1 MDTRRSSKSAFP
13 CSNRGRGALIKENN
27 FAGARTTLGKR
38 VVLKGMRVGTAVF
51 RQQGVN
57 MYWMARKKKEE
68 NMQEVEQSQK
78 IVLLGDPHEHAA
90 GGSLVEVEDNKVFF
104 YCPVG
109 HKEVLEL
116 NKILTRL
123 DTDMQVV
130 GLKLGVEPPPIELH
144 IHSDGGSVFSGLAAM
159 DYILRC
165 KTPVHTYIDG
175 SAASAA
181 TLMSIAGK
189 KRFIHKNSFMLIHQ
203 LSTFLHGKYE
213 EFKDEIRNQEMLMDT
228 IKRSY
233 KEYSKMSDDEIKE
246 LLKHDLW
253 LDSKTALDFGLVDEI
268 I

>member
-1 MDTRRSSKSAFP
+1 
-13 CSNRGRGALIKENN
+13 
-27 FAGARTTLGKR
+27 
-38 VVLKGMRVGTAVF
+38 
-51 RQQGVN
+51 
-57 MYWMARKKKEE
+57 
-68 NMQEVEQSQK
+68 
-78 IVLLGDPHEHAA
+78 
-90 GGSLVEVEDNKVFF
+90 
-104 YCPVG
+104 
-109 HKEVLEL
+109 
-116 NKILTRL
+116 
-123 DTDMQVV
+123 MQVV

-228 IKRSY
+228 IRRSY
-233 KEYSKMSDDEIKE
+233 KQYSKMSDDEIKE

>member
-1 MDTRRSSKSAFP
+1 
-13 CSNRGRGALIKENN
+13 
-27 FAGARTTLGKR
+27 
-38 VVLKGMRVGTAVF
+38 
-51 RQQGVN
+51 

-68 NMQEVEQSQK
+68 EVPKEVEQQK
-78 IVLLGDPHEHAA
+78 ILFLGDPHAPDIGGHA
-90 GGSLVEVEDNKVFF
+90 VEVEDNKIFF

-109 HKEVLEL
+109 NKEVLEL

-123 DTDMQVV
+123 DSDMQVV
-130 GLKLGVEPPPIELH
+130 GLKLGIQPPPIELH
-144 IHSDGGSVFSGLAAM
+144 IHSDGGSVFSGMAAM

-213 EFKDEIRNQEMLMDT
+213 EFKDEIRNQELLMNT
-228 IKRSY
+228 IRQTY
-233 KEYSKMSDDEIKE
+233 KERSKMTEDQISE

-253 LDSKTALDFGLVDEI
+253 LDAKTALEFGLVDEI
-268 I
+268 V